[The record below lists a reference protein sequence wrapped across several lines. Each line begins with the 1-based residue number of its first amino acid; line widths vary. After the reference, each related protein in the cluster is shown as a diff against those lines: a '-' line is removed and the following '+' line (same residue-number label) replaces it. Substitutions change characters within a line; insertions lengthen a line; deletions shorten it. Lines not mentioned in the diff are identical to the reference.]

1 MKPLIF
7 VLLLNLTQ
15 LCSAQEEGYAS
26 VSSISHNILILNNCV
41 DEYQSFKVNQKIMV
55 VQKES
60 ASTIQV
66 NKKSNAQAAVARKY
80 VVLTITEVERNDN
93 VVTSIRVSRDLQNSF
108 LINNANE
115 VDVRIVSRWNW

>member
-15 LCSAQEEGYAS
+15 LCNAQEEGYAS
-26 VSSISHNILILNNCV
+26 VSSINHNILVLNNCV
-41 DEYQSFKVNQKIMV
+41 DEYQSFKVNQKIIV
-55 VQKES
+55 IQKES
-60 ASTIQV
+60 ASVIQI
-66 NKKSNAQAAVARKY
+66 NKKSTGQTAVARKY
-80 VVLTITEVERNDN
+80 VVLTITEVERSDN
-93 VVTSIRVSRDLQNSF
+93 VVTSIKVSRDLQNSF